1 MDRSEN
7 MRRIRSKDTKP
18 ELELRRALHGA
29 GYRYRLYSRSVPGHP
44 DLWMRKWNTA
54 VFVHGCFWHRHDG
67 CPKAT
72 TPKTRAEFWTAKF
85 EANVRRDETVR
96 KQLEERGIRQLVIW
110 ECSLG
115 READIV
121 SRVREFLESGE
132 QFGEI

>member
-1 MDRSEN
+1 
-7 MRRIRSKDTKP
+7 
-18 ELELRRALHGA
+18 
-29 GYRYRLYSRSVPGHP
+29 
-44 DLWMRKWNTA
+44 MRKWNTA
-54 VFVHGCFWHRHDG
+54 VFVHGCFWHRHGG

-96 KQLEERGIRQLVIW
+96 KQLEESGIRQLVIW